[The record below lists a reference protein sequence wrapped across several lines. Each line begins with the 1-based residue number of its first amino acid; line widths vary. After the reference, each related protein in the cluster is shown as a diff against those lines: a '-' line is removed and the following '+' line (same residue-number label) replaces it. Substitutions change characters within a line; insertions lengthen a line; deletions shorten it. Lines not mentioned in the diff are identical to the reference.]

1 MRTTTDCGFRDSKDI
16 SAQDSLLK
24 FGPTLK
30 VDIGLD
36 LDFLSAGSGEPDL
49 PRKGLFALVDTGAS
63 ECFID
68 SFLAD
73 SLKLP
78 IVGRQNVSGVHG
90 VREVNRYLAQIY
102 VPSLRDIM
110 WGAFAGINFTS
121 GLQSYSAPIGRNFLQ
136 RYVMTYSGKTGSV
149 ILEKLGK

>member
-1 MRTTTDCGFRDSKDI
+1 MQTTNCGFRDSGDI
-16 SAQDSLLK
+16 SARDSLLR

-36 LDFLSAGSGEPDL
+36 LEFLSRGSGEPNL
-49 PRKGLFALVDTGAS
+49 SKKGLFALVDTGAS

-90 VREVNRYLAQIY
+90 IKEVNRYLAQIY
-102 VPSLRDIM
+102 FPSLQDIM
-110 WGAFAGINFTS
+110 WGAFAGTNLAS
-121 GLQSYSAPIGRNFLQ
+121 GIQSCSALIGRNFLQ
-136 RYVMTYSGKTGSV
+136 RYVMTYNGKTGSV
-149 ILEKLGK
+149 ILEKQEK

>member
-73 SLKLP
+73 SLKLQSLAD
-78 IVGRQNVSGVHG
+78 RMY
-90 VREVNRYLAQIY
+90 REFTGLERLT
-102 VPSLRDIM
+102 
-110 WGAFAGINFTS
+110 GILPRFT
-121 GLQSYSAPIGRNFLQ
+121 FLPCE
-136 RYVMTYSGKTGSV
+136 T
-149 ILEKLGK
+149 